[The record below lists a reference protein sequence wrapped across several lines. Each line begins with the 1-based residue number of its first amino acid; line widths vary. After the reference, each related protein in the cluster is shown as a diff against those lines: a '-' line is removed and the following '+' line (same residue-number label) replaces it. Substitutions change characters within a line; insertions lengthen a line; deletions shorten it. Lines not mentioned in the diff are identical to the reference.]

1 MKHPDAKK
9 VIDSFEKT
17 ADALFN
23 KVINE
28 RLSKLENAILPGD
41 ELGYVPAKGRRAMP
55 KQKPGRSI
63 QTYSTPPEFIDAVKR
78 KFKVDSFSYDL
89 AASEENTKARFFFC
103 EEEDSLKQDW
113 SKING
118 DCWLNPPYSRIGPW
132 AEKCAKT
139 RSDWMLQ
146 GVEGRIFFLVP
157 AAVGSNWFAQYVDA
171 RAAVYLLNGRISFD
185 GLHPF
190 PKDNLLAVYGPTPRY
205 EVWSWK
211 K

>member
-1 MKHPDAKK
+1 MKSIIDMQERIAK
-9 VIDSFEKT
+9 F
-17 ADALFN
+17 
-23 KVINE
+23 
-28 RLSKLENAILPGD
+28 ENAVLPGD
-41 ELGYVPAKGRRAMP
+41 ELGYVAPKGKRAMP
-55 KQKPGRSI
+55 KQKPGLSK
-63 QTYSTPPEFIDAVKR
+63 QDYATPAKFIDAVKR
-78 KFKVDSFSYDL
+78 KFGVDEFTYDL
-89 AASEENTKARFFFC
+89 AASQENTKARFFYC

-113 SKING
+113 SKIDG
-118 DCWLNPPYSRIGPW
+118 DCFLNPPYSQIGPW

-139 RSDWMLQ
+139 VSDIQ
-146 GVEGRIFFLVP
+146 RRIFFLVP
-157 AAVGSNWFAQYVDA
+157 AAVGSNWFAKYVDG